1 VRITV
6 KSENGSTLDE
16 NLLDYAEEKIGKI
29 EKFYSNI
36 QEADLVL
43 SELRGRNVAEV
54 TIKVSGK
61 IIRAETEGSNIR
73 GAIDR
78 LSDKLET
85 QMRKYKERQIDLSRK
100 SARTAPIHEA
110 NLSVEKEK
118 WSDIVRE
125 KKFFVEPM
133 SDEEAIEQIEL
144 LGHDFFLYYR
154 MSGKNN
160 HLALLYRRKTGGFGV
175 LIPEIK

>member
-1 VRITV
+1 MRITV
-6 KSENGSTLDE
+6 KSENGATLDE

-29 EKFYSNI
+29 EKFYANI

-54 TIKVSGK
+54 TLKVAGK

-85 QMRKYKERQIDLSRK
+85 QMRKYKERQLDLSRK
-100 SARTAPIHEA
+100 SARSSISHENAPV
-110 NLSVEKEK
+110 SEKEK

-125 KKFFVEPM
+125 KKFLVEPM
-133 SDEEAIEQIEL
+133 SDEEAMEQIEL

-154 MSGKNN
+154 MGNKNN
-160 HLALLYRRKTGGFGV
+160 HLALLYRRKNGGFGV

>member
-1 VRITV
+1 MRITV

-16 NLLDYAEEKIGKI
+16 NLLDYAEDKIGKI

-54 TIKVSGK
+54 TIKVAGK

-85 QMRKYKERQIDLSRK
+85 QMRKYKERQLDLSRK
-100 SARTAPIHEA
+100 SARNTSSNDHILGA
-110 NLSVEKEK
+110 EKEK
-118 WSDIVRE
+118 RSDIIRE

-144 LGHDFFLYYR
+144 LSHDFFLYYR
-154 MSGKNN
+154 MTAKNN
-160 HLALLYRRKTGGFGV
+160 HLALLYRRKNGGFGV

>member
-1 VRITV
+1 MRITV

-29 EKFYSNI
+29 EKFYNNI

-54 TIKVSGK
+54 TLKVAGK
-61 IIRAETEGSNIR
+61 IIRAETEGNNIR
-73 GAIDR
+73 AAIDK

-85 QMRKYKERQIDLSRK
+85 QMRKFKERQIDLSRK
-100 SARTAPIHEA
+100 SARNVSNHE
-110 NLSVEKEK
+110 NTPTIDKEK

-133 SDEEAIEQIEL
+133 SDEEALEQIEL

-154 MSGKNN
+154 MTQKNN
-160 HLALLYRRKTGGFGV
+160 HLALLYRRKNGGFGV

>member
-1 VRITV
+1 MRITV

-16 NLLDYAEEKIGKI
+16 NLLDYAEEKIGKV

-43 SELRGRNVAEV
+43 SELRGRNVAEI
-54 TIKVSGK
+54 TLKVSGK
-61 IIRAETEGSNIR
+61 IVRAETEGTNIR
-73 GAIDR
+73 NAIDR

-100 SARTAPIHEA
+100 AARTNLPHEM
-110 NLSVEKEK
+110 NKNTEKENWK
-118 WSDIVRE
+118 DIVRE

-133 SDEEAIEQIEL
+133 SDEEAIDQIEL

-154 MSGKNN
+154 MTTKNN
-160 HLALLYRRKTGGFGV
+160 HLALLYRRKNGGFGI

>member
-1 VRITV
+1 MRITV
-6 KSENGSTLDE
+6 KSENGATLDE

-29 EKFYSNI
+29 EKFYANI

-54 TIKVSGK
+54 TLKVAGK

-85 QMRKYKERQIDLSRK
+85 QMRKYKERQLDLSRK
-100 SARTAPIHEA
+100 SARSSISHENAPV
-110 NLSVEKEK
+110 SEKEK

-133 SDEEAIEQIEL
+133 SDEEAMEQIEL

-154 MSGKNN
+154 MGNKNN
-160 HLALLYRRKTGGFGV
+160 HLALLYRRKNGGFGV

>member
-1 VRITV
+1 MRITV
-6 KSENGSTLDE
+6 KSENGATLDE
-16 NLLDYAEEKIGKI
+16 NLLDYAEDKIGKI
-29 EKFYSNI
+29 EKFYANI

-54 TIKVSGK
+54 TLKVAGK

-100 SARTAPIHEA
+100 SARSNISHENA
-110 NLSVEKEK
+110 GNSEKEK

-125 KKFFVEPM
+125 KKFLVEPM
-133 SDEEAIEQIEL
+133 SDEEAMEQIDL

-154 MSGKNN
+154 MGNKDN
-160 HLALLYRRKTGGFGV
+160 HLALLYRRKNGGFGV

>member
-1 VRITV
+1 MRITV

-29 EKFYSNI
+29 EKMHGNI

-54 TIKVSGK
+54 TLKVAGK
-61 IIRAETEGSNIR
+61 IIRAETDGSNIR

-78 LSDKLET
+78 LAVKLEA
-85 QMRKYKERQIDLSRK
+85 QMRKYKEKQIDLSRK
-100 SARTAPIHEA
+100 AARTTTNHEV
-110 NLSVEKEK
+110 SQEPEKEK

-125 KKFFVEPM
+125 KKFYVEPM
-133 SDEEAIEQIEL
+133 SDEEAMEQIEL

-154 MSGKNN
+154 MTSKAN
-160 HLALLYRRKTGGFGV
+160 HLALLYRRKSGGFGV